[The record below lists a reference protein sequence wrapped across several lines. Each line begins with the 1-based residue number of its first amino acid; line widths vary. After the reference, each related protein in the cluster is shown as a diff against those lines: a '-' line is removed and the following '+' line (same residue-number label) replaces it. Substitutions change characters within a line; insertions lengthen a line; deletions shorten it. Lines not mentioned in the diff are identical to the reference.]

1 MCTENRCLGPSG
13 RRGLGLSII
22 PTGVG
27 IRRQIAGSSGK
38 YSCDCR
44 NIIAII
50 TAGFDWTQCEDGPVE
65 EIRAGRRDLVP
76 AESASLARRRTD
88 DIDDSYR
95 HPGGTRWE
103 EHKIGWKRSPTS
115 SIWSILP
122 SAATEVIPCGALPRH
137 AEKPKGKF
145 RVRRPQPLPERQS
158 PQNPRFC
165 RRLNSKTPSPAAT
178 PSPWKAGT
186 PLWMWVPA

>member
-1 MCTENRCLGPSG
+1 
-13 RRGLGLSII
+13 
-22 PTGVG
+22 
-27 IRRQIAGSSGK
+27 GK

-76 AESASLARRRTD
+76 AESASLARPHAD

-103 EHKIGWKRSPTS
+103 ERKLDGKGHRRAVSGRSS
-115 SIWSILP
+115 QARQLKSYL
-122 SAATEVIPCGALPRH
+122 
-137 AEKPKGKF
+137 AELCPGMPKSQRGNF
-145 RVRRPQPLPERQS
+145 VCDGRS
-158 PQNPRFC
+158 RF
-165 RRLNSKTPSPAAT
+165 LSDKVLKT
-178 PSPWKAGT
+178 
-186 PLWMWVPA
+186 LD